1 MLLTMISF
9 GIYTYFFINL
19 GNTCFRRDENNLE
32 QFSLLPLFT
41 VGFYGPLLTIYN
53 LFITGNVN
61 VMLTYIL
68 NESINL
74 ANPYT
79 AYYITKFL
87 YNVIKFNF

>member
-1 MLLTMISF
+1 MLLTIISF

-19 GNTCFRRDENNLE
+19 GNTCFRRDTNNLV
-32 QFSLLPLFT
+32 QFSLIPLFT
-41 VGFYGPLLTIYN
+41 VGFYGPLSTIYN
-53 LFITGNVN
+53 LFITGNFN

-79 AYYITKFL
+79 AYYFTKFL
-87 YNVIKFNF
+87 FNVIKFNF